1 MLHKIHEGYLGFES
15 CLQRAREV
23 FYWPMM
29 NAEIKD
35 YVSNCSI
42 CNTLRPSQCREPL
55 RPYEIPERP
64 WSKVATDLF
73 TFNGENFVV
82 IVDFYSNFIEME
94 KINRTSSQAV
104 IQVLKKPLDVM
115 VYLKVWFLIMVRYSH
130 QMSLKSLHHS
140 GNSDTSPHPLTT
152 HNPMGRL

>member
-1 MLHKIHEGYLGFES
+1 MSQRILLLANDECRDKRLH
-15 CLQRAREV
+15 
-23 FYWPMM
+23 
-29 NAEIKD
+29 
-35 YVSNCSI
+35 NCSI
-42 CNTLRPSQCREPL
+42 CNTLQPLQCREPP
-55 RPYEIPERP
+55 RPYDIPERP

-115 VYLKVWFLIMVRYSH
+115 VYLKVWFLIMVWRLH

-140 GNSDTSPHPLTT
+140 GNSDITT
-152 HNPMGRL
+152 NEQIHAKHWLYVVDSYMVKCHNS